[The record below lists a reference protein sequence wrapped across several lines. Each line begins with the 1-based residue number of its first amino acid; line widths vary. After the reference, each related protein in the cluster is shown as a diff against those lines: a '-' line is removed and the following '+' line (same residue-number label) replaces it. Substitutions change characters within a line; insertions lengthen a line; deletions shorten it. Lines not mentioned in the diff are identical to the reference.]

1 LKQIGRH
8 NTLTDEREQL
18 LNQVGFVW
26 DSHQASWNDH
36 YQRLEAFFHFH
47 GHVQI
52 PATENAAYSSLS
64 TWCKH
69 QRRQYRNYVQQQ
81 QQATSATNGKNNNN
95 NNNTTMTVER
105 IRKLELLGFEWNPR
119 RLMSG
124 VTSGGNNF

>member
-8 NTLTDEREQL
+8 NTLTDEREEL
-18 LNQVGFVW
+18 LDSVGFVW

-36 YQRLEAFFHFH
+36 YQRLENFFQVH

-52 PATENAAYSSLS
+52 PITENPTYSSLS

-69 QRRQYRNYVQQQ
+69 QRRQYRNYLQQQ
-81 QQATSATNGKNNNN
+81 QQGSTVANN

-105 IRKLELLGFEWNPR
+105 IRKLDLLGFEWNPR
-119 RLMSG
+119 KLTAA
-124 VTSGGNNF
+124 VTTGDRNNKW